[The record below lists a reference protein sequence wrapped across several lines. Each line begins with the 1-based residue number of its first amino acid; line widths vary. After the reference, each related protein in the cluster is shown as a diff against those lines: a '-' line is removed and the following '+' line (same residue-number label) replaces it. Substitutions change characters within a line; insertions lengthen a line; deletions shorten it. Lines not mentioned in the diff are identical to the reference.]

1 MKFGKLKKAVSAAVA
16 AVMCFTMAFGTVASA
31 DNSDVWKET
40 KALTSAK
47 YNSKYIKLVEKYS
60 QKETKSTV
68 TFAKSKTKKFLDKQI
83 KAIKKDDPQFAVN
96 VINKDEIASVVYK
109 GDKIKMVVYTE
120 GEGLA
125 IYTTPSKM
133 TMLSVSDKEKIVLPL
148 TDDIGYDDMM
158 DEMLEKFGSFNDEEY
173 YENLGISDNAKGKY
187 YKIKSDDKIYYY
199 EEFKSS
205 EYDKYGF
212 LFNEKGT
219 PIAMIG
225 DDAIGC
231 FSLSYNVNDSEFNI
245 PSGYKEVSLY

>member
-1 MKFGKLKKAVSAAVA
+1 MNFSKLKKAVSSVTAAVLC
-16 AVMCFTMAFGTVASA
+16 VTMAFGTAVSA

-60 QKETKSTV
+60 KKETKNTV
-68 TFAKSKTKKFLDKQI
+68 TFSKSKTKKFIEKQI
-83 KAIKKDDPQFAVN
+83 KALKKDNPQFAVSA
-96 VINKDEIASVVYK
+96 ISKDEIAYVSYK
-109 GDKIKMVVYTE
+109 GDKIKIVMYTD

-125 IYTTPSKM
+125 IYTNPNEM
-133 TMLSVSDKEKIVLPL
+133 TMLSVSDKEKIVMPM
-148 TDDIGYDDMM
+148 TDDIGYDDLMGQ
-158 DEMLEKFGSFNDEEY
+158 MLDSFGNFNDEEY
-173 YENLGISDNAKGKY
+173 YENLGIADNAKGKY

-212 LFNEKGT
+212 LFNEKGN

-225 DDAIGC
+225 DDVIGC
-231 FSLSYNVNDSEFNI
+231 FSISYSVKDSDFKV